1 MKPTITDIPQ
11 GKGAS
16 GTKILEPTK
25 DKGYYENTINSQV
38 GANPTT
44 TYCPSCSSI
53 LETDRYKNQKRKFR
67 IKPYDLVFDI
77 KYMLDGDELYAKCNG
92 CGFDLRL
99 KHYSDTSIPKNKDEL
114 RLIKREYIIEQVKY
128 QDGKFFIPKDEFIK
142 LARAYI
148 QGDRIEIC
156 IRQKIGNDIYTYIAQ
171 DGVFENPKSLV
182 YDDSEVGI
190 SRNHWKQLK

>member
-1 MKPTITDIPQ
+1 MKPTITDIPK
-11 GKGAS
+11 GKWAS
-16 GTKILEPTK
+16 GTNILEPSK
-25 DKGYYENTINSQV
+25 DMGYYENTINGQV
-38 GANPTT
+38 GANPIT

-67 IKPYDLVFDI
+67 IKPHDLVFDI
-77 KYMLDGDELYAKCNG
+77 KYVKDDDELYAKCNV
-92 CGFDLRL
+92 CGFDLRS
-99 KHYSDTSIPKNKDEL
+99 KHYSDTSIPKNKDEF
-114 RLIKREYIIEQVKY
+114 RPIKREYIIEQVKY
-128 QDGKFFIPKDEFIK
+128 KEGKFFIPKDEFIK

-156 IRQKIGNDIYTYIAQ
+156 IRQKIGNDTYTYIAQ

-182 YDDSEVGI
+182 YNDSEVGI